1 MTRLNWV
8 FCNGSRWFQDFET
21 QEQAID
27 YAHFCDLLRSHSV
40 DKVWI
45 SSELIENQQLIIEKG

>member
-1 MTRLNWV
+1 MIRLNWM

-27 YAHFCDLLRSHSV
+27 YANHCDLLRSHGV
-40 DKVWI
+40 ERVWV
-45 SSELIENQQLIIEKG
+45 SSDNEELCLREKA